1 MGAHLVSVDCW
12 PDTPCATKV
21 CGRTLRRVNGD
32 LSCLHQLSFVL
43 AVMPAR
49 QHVTKFV
56 CERPLRPMQDCGES
70 NASHE
75 RSTTQQTVWSL
86 EPQESFITADRIRL
100 GWAEAATASSL
111 D

>member
-32 LSCLHQLSFVL
+32 LSCLHQLSLVL

-75 RSTTQQTVWSL
+75 RSTTQQTVLVSSQL
-86 EPQESFITADRIRL
+86 TGF
-100 GWAEAATASSL
+100 GWDGL
-111 D
+111 KLQRRRR